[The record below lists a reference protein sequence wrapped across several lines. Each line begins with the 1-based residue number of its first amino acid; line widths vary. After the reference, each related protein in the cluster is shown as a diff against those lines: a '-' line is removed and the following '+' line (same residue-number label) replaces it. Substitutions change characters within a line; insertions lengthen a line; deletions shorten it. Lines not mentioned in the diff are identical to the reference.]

1 MNWNKRV
8 SGFYEEEHL
17 LRDSENSLV
26 IHILKERGA
35 DDFIGRVYSPY
46 DNNNIL
52 RALQFEKIT
61 DISFESIKFRC
72 LLLAK
77 EKGHDINSIEI

>member
-1 MNWNKRV
+1 MLKWNCVTEMSKLGWDISKDFFNFYKRRLKYMNWNKRV

-46 DNNNIL
+46 DDNNI
-52 RALQFEKIT
+52 FKGIT
-61 DISFESIKFRC
+61 I
-72 LLLAK
+72 
-77 EKGHDINSIEI
+77 